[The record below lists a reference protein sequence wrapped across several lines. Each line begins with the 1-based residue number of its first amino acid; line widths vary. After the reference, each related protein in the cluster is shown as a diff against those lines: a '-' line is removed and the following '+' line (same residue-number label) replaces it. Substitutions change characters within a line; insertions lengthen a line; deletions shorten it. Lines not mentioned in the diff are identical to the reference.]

1 ELREETQL
9 VADLVQQCIR
19 ENASV
24 ALDQNEYQKR
34 YDALVA
40 RYNKANDRLEAVTA
54 EITDK
59 ELRRATI
66 EDCLAAMEK
75 LPTVLET
82 FDETAFHS
90 LVDYITVY
98 SNEDVRVTFKDGT
111 EIHT

>member
-1 ELREETQL
+1 MSIEDNPYTFLQL
-9 VADLVQQCIR
+9 D
-19 ENASV
+19 
-24 ALDQNEYQKR
+24 

-40 RYNKANDRLEAVTA
+40 RYNKANDLLETVTA

-66 EDCLAAMEK
+66 EDCLSAMEK
-75 LPTVLET
+75 LPTVLEA

-98 SNEDVRVTFKDGT
+98 SADDVRVMFKDGT
-111 EIHT
+111 EIQA

>member
-1 ELREETQL
+1 M
-9 VADLVQQCIR
+9 
-19 ENASV
+19 
-24 ALDQNEYQKR
+24 
-34 YDALVA
+34 VA

-66 EDCLAAMEK
+66 KDCLAAMEK
-75 LPTVLET
+75 LPTALDA

-98 SNEDVRVTFKDGT
+98 SADDVWVMFKDGT
-111 EIHT
+111 EIQA